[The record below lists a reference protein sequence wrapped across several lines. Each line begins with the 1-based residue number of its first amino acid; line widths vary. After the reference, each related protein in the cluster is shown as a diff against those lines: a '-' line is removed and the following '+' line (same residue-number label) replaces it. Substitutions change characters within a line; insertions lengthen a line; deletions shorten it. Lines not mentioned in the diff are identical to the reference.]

1 MTQCQHH
8 RSVRLHCGMGVVLL
22 LHAKYLIPSA
32 AVSQCQHTCN
42 GWGEMEKYVTR
53 GRYYV
58 TRMQRDDVTLSV
70 VISEW
75 TFTSTKMIV

>member
-8 RSVRLHCGMGVVLL
+8 RSVRLHCGMRVV

-32 AVSQCQHTCN
+32 AVSWCQHTCN
-42 GWGEMEKYVTR
+42 GRAVVGIYVTR

-75 TFTSTKMIV
+75 TFACA

>member
-8 RSVRLHCGMGVVLL
+8 RSVRLHCGMRVV

-42 GWGEMEKYVTR
+42 GRGEMEKYVTR

-58 TRMQRDDVTLSV
+58 TRMQRDDVT
-70 VISEW
+70 
-75 TFTSTKMIV
+75 FIVSGH